1 MSPVIHYDPPTGR
14 PLGSNKYFA
23 FGAGVLI
30 PVLRVLVKRDW
41 RGVEHIPATGPVIVI
56 CNHIS
61 YADPLV
67 FADFLFSNGRAPRFI
82 GKESVFK
89 VPVIGKIIAG
99 SGQIPVSRESKDASA
114 ALDHAKA
121 LLQSGHC
128 LGVYPEGTLTRDP
141 QLWPQVAKTGIARLA
156 IQTRVLVIPCAQWG
170 DQSLLPRYS
179 SKLVFWKRH
188 KVTIVAGAPLDFSPW
203 YGKEDDQAALVE
215 ATAYAMAAIRSMLE
229 HIRGERAPAQIFDPH
244 TSELPRVGN
253 FVKAE
258 KKRSKR

>member
-1 MSPVIHYDPPTGR
+1 MSPAFEYAPPTGK

-23 FGAGVLI
+23 IGAGIMI
-30 PVLRVLVKRDW
+30 PLLRLLTKRDW
-41 RGVEHIPATGPVIVI
+41 RGAENLPKTGAVIVI

-99 SGQIPVSRESKDASA
+99 SGQIPVSRESKEASV

-121 LLQSGHC
+121 LLHAGHC

-141 QLWPQVAKTGIARLA
+141 ELWPQVAKTGIARLA
-156 IQTRVLVIPCAQWG
+156 IQTRVPVIPCAQWG
-170 DQSLLPRYS
+170 DQTLLPRYS

-188 KVTIVAGAPLDFSPW
+188 RVTLIAGKPLDFSPW
-203 YGKEDDQAALVE
+203 FGKEDDQEALIE
-215 ATAYAMAAIRSMLE
+215 ATAYAMAAIRSLLE
-229 HIRGERAPAQIFDPH
+229 EIRGEVAPTNIFDPH
-244 TSELPRVGN
+244 NSELPRVGN
-253 FVKAE
+253 FVKAV
-258 KKRSKR
+258 KKSKR